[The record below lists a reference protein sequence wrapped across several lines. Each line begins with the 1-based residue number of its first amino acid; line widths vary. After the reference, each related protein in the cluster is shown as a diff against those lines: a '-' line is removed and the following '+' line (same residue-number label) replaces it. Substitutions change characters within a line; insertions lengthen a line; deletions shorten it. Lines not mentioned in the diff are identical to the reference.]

1 MVKNIFVV
9 VKLLIRPHSGGGTG
23 VWPLG
28 SVFPT
33 PTIPPQMQDSNKPV
47 HEIRMGNVMATIW
60 LKQNSDII
68 RHNVTFRRM
77 YKDGDKWKYTESF
90 GREDLPKIGLLAPK
104 VYEWMF
110 TSSAAE

>member
-1 MVKNIFVV
+1 M
-9 VKLLIRPHSGGGTG
+9 
-23 VWPLG
+23 
-28 SVFPT
+28 
-33 PTIPPQMQDSNKPV
+33 
-47 HEIRMGNVMATIW
+47 
-60 LKQNSDII
+60 I

-104 VYEWMF
+104 AYEWMF